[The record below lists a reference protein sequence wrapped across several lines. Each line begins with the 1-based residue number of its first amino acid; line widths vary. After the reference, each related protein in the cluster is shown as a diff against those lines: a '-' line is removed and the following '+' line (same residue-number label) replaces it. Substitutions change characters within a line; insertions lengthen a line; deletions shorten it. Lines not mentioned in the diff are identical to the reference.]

1 MLQPAGQ
8 ERTLAERRLAIAFA
22 RDHDYH
28 LRIPMMI
35 RILLALG
42 LPACLVM
49 AACSGDPTSSEPTG
63 DDREQVAAS
72 ASDPVFVGAG
82 DIGDCKSSGDEI
94 TAGLLDDIDGTVF
107 TLGDNA
113 YPKGTSTQF
122 SNCYAPSWGR
132 HKARTRPSPGNHD
145 YATPGAGPYYSY
157 FGSRAGPSGKGYY
170 SYDLGVWHIISL
182 NSNIKA
188 GSSSKQAK
196 WLRSDLAANPADCT
210 LAYWHHAVFSSG
222 KHGPYTPK
230 MANLWRILD
239 EAGVD
244 VVLAAHDH
252 IYERFAPQDA
262 NGQANQ
268 DGIRQFVVGTG
279 GGETLYA
286 FEANPANSE
295 IRDNSARGV
304 LKLTLRPGGY
314 DWEFVPQ
321 PGKTFT
327 DTGSAA
333 CVEVSG

>member
-1 MLQPAGQ
+1 MNV
-8 ERTLAERRLAIAFA
+8 
-22 RDHDYH
+22 
-28 LRIPMMI
+28 
-35 RILLALG
+35 RILPFLG
-42 LPACLVM
+42 APAFLLM

-63 DDREQVAAS
+63 ESGQPVAS

-82 DIGDCKSSGDEI
+82 DIGDCNSGGDEI
-94 TAGLLDDIDGTVF
+94 TADLLDDIAGTVF

-113 YPKGTSTQF
+113 YPKGTATQF
-122 SNCYAPSWGR
+122 ANCYDPSWGR
-132 HKARTRPSPGNHD
+132 HRDRTRPSPGNHD
-145 YATPGAGPYYSY
+145 YATPGATPYYAY

-170 SYDLGVWHIISL
+170 SYDLGTWHIISL

-196 WLRSDLAANPADCT
+196 WLRADLAANPADCT

-230 MANLWRILD
+230 MAPLWRILD
-239 EAGVD
+239 AAGVD

-262 NGQANQ
+262 NGEA
-268 DGIRQFVVGTG
+268 DPLGIRQFVVGTG
-279 GGETLYA
+279 GGETLYTFA
-286 FEANPANSE
+286 ANPPNSE

-304 LKLTLRPGGY
+304 LKLTLRPGSY

-327 DTGSAA
+327 DAGSAA
-333 CVEVSG
+333 CVSS